1 MIATVIP
8 AAGKSR
14 RMGTQKLLLPYA
26 GRPLIVHVINEVL
39 HAEAGPVFAVVSPE
53 STAIAEILSG
63 LPVTVVTNPLSDGD
77 MLSSVRCG
85 LLALPAECTRFL
97 LALGDQPGITTAMV
111 NRLIDA
117 GRSSQK
123 SIVLPVCQGRR
134 GHPLLVSMVHRDE
147 ILTRHDGTGLR
158 GLLQSHP
165 GDIEE
170 VPVDDPGCLEDMD
183 FPEDYARLSA
193 RRAAD

>member
-1 MIATVIP
+1 
-8 AAGKSR
+8 
-14 RMGTQKLLLPYA
+14 
-26 GRPLIVHVINEVL
+26 VINEVL
-39 HAEAGPVFAVVSPE
+39 RAEAGPVFAVISPA
-53 STAIAEILSG
+53 STAVAEILNG
-63 LPVTVVTNPLSDGD
+63 LPVTVVTNLLSDGD

-85 LLALPAECTRFL
+85 LMALPAECTGFL
-97 LALGDQPGITTAMV
+97 LVLGDQPGITAVMI

-123 SIVLPVCQGRR
+123 SMVLPVCQGRR
-134 GHPLLVSMVHRDE
+134 GHPLLVSLVHRDE

-183 FPEDYARLSA
+183 FPEDYARLSGK
-193 RRAAD
+193 RAAD